1 MNKLAKSRRDFIKKS
16 ALTTA
21 GMIIAPT
28 IIPASALGR
37 NGYVAPSNRIN
48 IAFIGA
54 GNQAGND
61 IRGFIKDKRV
71 QITAICD
78 VNKESTGYWN
88 GKVAGRDP
96 MRKLVDAYYTNQS
109 GKEYTSCRGFEDFRE
124 VIALKDIDAV
134 EVVTPDHWHAIPVM
148 MAAAAGKDIYCQKP
162 LSLTIPEGRAMSNA
176 VKKHNV
182 IFQTGSQQRSD
193 LNFRRTCELVR
204 NGRIGVLH
212 TVRCGMPSGT
222 PDFGKT
228 GQLTETIPVPK
239 DFDYNMWLGP
249 APLAPYCPARTHVNF
264 RWVLDYSGGQ
274 VTDWGGHHPDIAQW
288 GMNTEYT
295 GPVKIQNAKAS
306 WANHPVWNTA
316 SEYYF
321 ECIYENGV
329 KLIISS
335 KEERSGVKF
344 EGTEGWAWAS
354 RGKHDASSKNIL
366 ESVIGKEEIHLYKSA
381 NHYRN
386 FIDCVISRKETIA
399 PAEIGHRSIS
409 MSHLGNIAMILEQDL
424 EWDPKTERILNN
436 EKANSMLA
444 RPMREPWASIYKKYT
459 V

>member
-61 IRGFIKDKRV
+61 IRGFIKDERV

-335 KEERSGVKF
+335 KEERGGVKF